1 MQPLRNK
8 FLSFLDWFIP
18 VHLAAV
24 EEDKRRMRS
33 FLICHVLGPPFG
45 ALVAG
50 CLIYYHPLAFTWLL
64 GAGVLFFLVF
74 PFILRWTQR
83 YDEVALLSLLHL
95 MGLIFFVAYNTGGVA
110 SPALPWVLTVPIVSV
125 FFVAGWYRLLAFLT
139 LFVGCI
145 LLIVLDS
152 YGYPFPAHFTESSPT
167 IDLVLLLSA
176 GGYASAMALTYIN
189 VYDFTIHRLKEAK
202 DEAESASRA
211 KSEFLATMSHELRTP
226 LNAVIG
232 FSQMLNQEHYGSLGH
247 PKYLEY
253 AQDIEMSSQHLLQI
267 INDILDIVKIEAGRF
282 DMHDHRID
290 PELIAEQAV
299 AITRPLAAEKN
310 IDLRM
315 SCPPSPP
322 AVVGDQRLLR
332 QVLINLLSN
341 AVKFTPE
348 KGSVLL
354 KVTLEEGQPDWL
366 RFEVRDDGEG
376 IPESEI
382 NRVQQPFEQIES
394 ALARKNGGIGLG
406 LPISKK
412 IVELH
417 GGLMKLQSQAGQ
429 GTRAKVRLPTLPA
442 GDTFL
447 PAIKKSGMV

>member
-1 MQPLRNK
+1 MQPLYN
-8 FLSFLDWFIP
+8 FLVSILDWFIP
-18 VHLAAV
+18 DHLAAA
-24 EEDKRRMRS
+24 EEDKRRVRS

-45 ALVAG
+45 IIVAG
-50 CLIYYHPLAFTWLL
+50 CLIYYHPVEFTWLL

-74 PFILRWTQR
+74 PFLLRWSQR
-83 YDEVALLSLLHL
+83 FDEVALLSVLHL
-95 MGLIFFVAYNTGGVA
+95 MGLIFFVAYNTGGA
-110 SPALPWVLTVPIVSV
+110 TSPALPWALTVPIVSV
-125 FFVAGWYRLLAFLT
+125 FFVAGWYRLITFLV
-139 LFVGCI
+139 LFAGCT
-145 LLIVLDS
+145 LLIALDS
-152 YGYPFPAHFTESSPT
+152 FGYPFPTHFTDSSPT

-189 VYDFTIHRLKEAK
+189 VYDFTIERLKWAK
-202 DEAESASRA
+202 DAAESASRA

-232 FSQMLNQEHYGSLGH
+232 FSQMLTHQHYGQLGH

-282 DMHDHRID
+282 DVSDHRID
-290 PELIAEQAV
+290 PQIIAEQAV
-299 AITRPLAAEKN
+299 AITGPLAAKKN
-310 IDLRM
+310 IDLKL
-315 SCPPSPP
+315 SLPASPP
-322 AVVGDQRLLR
+322 PVVGDQRLLR

-348 KGSVLL
+348 NGSVLL
-354 KVTLEEGQPDWL
+354 KVTLEDGHPDWL
-366 RFEVRDDGEG
+366 RFEVRDSGEG

-382 NRVQQPFEQIES
+382 KRVQQPFEQIES

-429 GTRAKVRLPTLPA
+429 GTRAKVRLRTLSDDVHTPPA
-442 GDTFL
+442 
-447 PAIKKSGMV
+447 KQSGTGQ